1 MVLGKARGRHITLAI
16 PISKHFLYKSPLDK
30 LRAYYSFMPIAKY
43 SLAALD
49 CPDPIALA
57 IFYSKITDFE
67 VVVAHNDTN
76 GNPHWV
82 ELKENGVTRIAFQ
95 RVEKYT
101 KPTWPE
107 GSIPQQAHLDFNVND
122 LNEAEG
128 KLLAIGAIKSEIQ
141 PSSNPGEN
149 FRVYFD
155 PAGHPFCLV
164 SV

>member
-1 MVLGKARGRHITLAI
+1 MVLGKARGQYRILAI
-16 PISKHFLYKSPLDK
+16 QTSEHFLYTSPIDN

-49 CPDPIALA
+49 CPDPVALA
-57 IFYSKITDFE
+57 FFYSKITDFE
-67 VVVAHNDTN
+67 VVVAHNDKD

-82 ELKENGVTRIAFQ
+82 ELKENGQTRIAFQ
-95 RVEKYT
+95 RIENYKP
-101 KPTWPE
+101 PTWPE

-128 KLLAIGAIKSEIQ
+128 KLLAIGAVKSEIQ
-141 PSSNPGEN
+141 PSSNPEEN

-164 SV
+164 SA